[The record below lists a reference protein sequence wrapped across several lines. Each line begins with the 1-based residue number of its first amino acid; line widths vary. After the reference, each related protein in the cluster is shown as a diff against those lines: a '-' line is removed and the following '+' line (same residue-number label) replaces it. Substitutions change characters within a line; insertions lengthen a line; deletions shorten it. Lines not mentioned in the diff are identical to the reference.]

1 MGSKTD
7 EFVERFELKGAE
19 LKVGAPVWI
28 VFDFSL
34 CSGCAWCID
43 VCPENVFK
51 IKRVKSRKKVKI
63 KIKKCINCGN
73 CIDVCKP
80 RAIVDHSYNHLQEYL
95 TNSSKI
101 NNEDFRGDIDKYFSP

>member
-1 MGSKTD
+1 MSTITD
-7 EFVERFELKGAE
+7 KFIKRFEFEGAE

-51 IKRVKSRKKVKI
+51 IKREKLEKKIII

-80 RAIVDHSYNHLQEYL
+80 RAIVDHSHNHLQEYL
-95 TNSSKI
+95 TNRSKI
-101 NNEDFRGDIDKYFSP
+101 NNEGFRGDMD